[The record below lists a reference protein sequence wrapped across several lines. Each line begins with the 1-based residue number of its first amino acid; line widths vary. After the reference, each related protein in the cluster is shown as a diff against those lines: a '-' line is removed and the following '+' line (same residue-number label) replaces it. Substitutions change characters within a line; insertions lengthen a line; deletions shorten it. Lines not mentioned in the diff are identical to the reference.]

1 MKNIGLANMQNRLTE
16 MLEELDKFCK
26 EHNIEFFLVG
36 GSALGAYR
44 HKGFIPWDDD
54 IDIAML
60 RDEFERFEEI
70 INRQKN
76 KIGSCVYS
84 PVENHLIPEAPI
96 GYLYDVKKAR
106 ANLGKVAKIDIHP
119 IDGVPQ
125 NRILRKIQKI
135 ISLAYYLSEY
145 RQPVK
150 NKGKLI
156 RNISKLI
163 IKITPDT
170 IFDFYMKIGKRFMTR
185 WDAKRSCEVCSLFGL
200 AGYEKETM
208 PLAYLYPLKEMDFQ
222 GKKYRI
228 PKEIEL
234 YLERLYGNYMELPK
248 EEERKPRHEVY
259 RNYENE

>member
-1 MKNIGLANMQNRLTE
+1 MKRVGLVKMQNRLME
-16 MLEELDKFCK
+16 MLEELDEFCK
-26 EHNIEFFLVG
+26 KNHIEFFLVG

-44 HKGFIPWDDD
+44 HSGFIPWDDD
-54 IDIAML
+54 IDIAMF
-60 RDEFERFEEI
+60 REEFERFEEELA
-70 INRQKN
+70 KHGN
-76 KIGSCVYS
+76 KIGTCVYS

-96 GYLYDVKKAR
+96 GYLYDVKKAKT
-106 ANLGKVAKIDIHP
+106 NLEKVAKIDIHP
-119 IDGVPQ
+119 IDGVPK
-125 NRILRKIQKI
+125 NKMLRKVQKI

-150 NKGKLI
+150 NKGKVI
-156 RNISKLI
+156 RGISKLI
-163 IKITPDT
+163 IKVTPDSL
-170 IFDFYMKIGKRFMTR
+170 FDFYMKLGKKFITR

-248 EEERKPRHEVY
+248 EEERKPKHEVY
-259 RNYENE
+259 MNYE